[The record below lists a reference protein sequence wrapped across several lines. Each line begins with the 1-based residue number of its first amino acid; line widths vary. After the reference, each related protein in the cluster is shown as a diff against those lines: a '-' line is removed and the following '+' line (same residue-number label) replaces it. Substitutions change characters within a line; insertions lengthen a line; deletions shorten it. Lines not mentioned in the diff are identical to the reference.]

1 VTLATLHPKP
11 WMGVKNPSARF
22 GKGMNPLSLPRIEA
36 PIVGGLTRTAFTT
49 PTELTRFPSALL
61 FSYSPGSS
69 RTLSR
74 LRAEHVSSETSR
86 PDLIP
91 THLLLNGYRGPLT
104 GLEFEADHLHLVHGL
119 RMSGVI
125 PLLLGR
131 GQIYLLPSTTGRSA

>member
-1 VTLATLHPKP
+1 
-11 WMGVKNPSARF
+11 MGVKSLSARF
-22 GKGMNPLSLPRIEA
+22 GEGMNPLSLPRIEA
-36 PIVGGLTRTAFTT
+36 PIVGDLTRTAFTT

-104 GLEFEADHLHLVHGL
+104 GLERLEFEADHLHLVPGL
-119 RMSGVI
+119 RMSRVI
-125 PLLLGR
+125 SLLLGR
-131 GQIYLLPSTTGRSA
+131 GQIYLFPSTTGRSA